1 MSSPRLSLS
10 SPPAGPVR
18 SGTRRE
24 ARGAAEPSDSA
35 VTPSR
40 AVAYSLSPS
49 IHAREV
55 RALASGQLGA
65 GLRKDPLT
73 GPELAPVLVVCTVC
87 RQSIRRNEVL
97 GISFCPAHG
106 LSEPFT
112 FIPLA
117 QKRLP
122 GA

>member
-1 MSSPRLSLS
+1 MSSPEVSIS

-24 ARGAAEPSDSA
+24 ARGAAGIPGPA

-65 GLRKDPLT
+65 GLGKDPLT
-73 GPELAPVLVVCTVC
+73 GPELAPVLIVCSLC
-87 RQSIRRNEVL
+87 RQPVRRNETL
-97 GISFCPAHG
+97 GISFCPIHG
-106 LSEPFT
+106 LSQPFT
-112 FIPLA
+112 FIPLN

>member
-1 MSSPRLSLS
+1 MTYPRPSIS

-24 ARGAAEPSDSA
+24 ARGAAGPPDSA

-40 AVAYSLSPS
+40 AAAYSLSPS

-65 GLRKDPLT
+65 GLWKDPLT
-73 GPELAPVLVVCTVC
+73 GPELAPVLVFCATC
-87 RQSIRRNEVL
+87 RQPIRRNEVL
-97 GISFCPAHG
+97 SISFCPIHG
-106 LSEPFT
+106 LSHPFT
-112 FIPLA
+112 FIPLG
-117 QKRLP
+117 QKRLR